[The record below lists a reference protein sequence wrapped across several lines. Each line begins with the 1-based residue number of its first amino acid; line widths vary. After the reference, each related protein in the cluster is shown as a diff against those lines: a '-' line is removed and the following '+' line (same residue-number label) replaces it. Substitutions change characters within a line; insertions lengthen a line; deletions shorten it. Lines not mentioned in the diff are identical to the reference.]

1 MGGVDGSWQQQMD
14 YNERLTG
21 TPPTTPSP
29 LTAALHHCTA
39 TPHCTTALPPL
50 TAPHCT
56 TTPLT
61 APHCTTST
69 PHCTTAPLH
78 HCTTAPDRH
87 PSLYHCISTSHCL
100 TAPPP
105 LIAPLH
111 HHHPSLPHHHPSPH
125 HGCVQVLMCVWCS
138 RRHRMA
144 GVACNVMLLMYELLF
159 DVCNA
164 VLMFVSG
171 AGCSRARRGAGRVQA
186 QVVPD
191 CRRLADVATQHRGQ
205 P

>member
-1 MGGVDGSWQQQMD
+1 MACRAAVLMYVLQHGMQVDV
-14 YNERLTG
+14 L
-21 TPPTTPSP
+21 
-29 LTAALHHCTA
+29 
-39 TPHCTTALPPL
+39 
-50 TAPHCT
+50 
-56 TTPLT
+56 
-61 APHCTTST
+61 
-69 PHCTTAPLH
+69 
-78 HCTTAPDRH
+78 
-87 PSLYHCISTSHCL
+87 
-100 TAPPP
+100 
-105 LIAPLH
+105 LIACAEGALT
-111 HHHPSLPHHHPSPH
+111 SRCAA
-125 HGCVQVLMCVWCS
+125 GCVQVLMCVLCS

-144 GVACNVMLLMYELLF
+144 GVVCNVMLLMYELLS

>member
-1 MGGVDGSWQQQMD
+1 MACRAAVLMHVLRHGLQVDV
-14 YNERLTG
+14 L
-21 TPPTTPSP
+21 
-29 LTAALHHCTA
+29 
-39 TPHCTTALPPL
+39 
-50 TAPHCT
+50 
-56 TTPLT
+56 
-61 APHCTTST
+61 
-69 PHCTTAPLH
+69 
-78 HCTTAPDRH
+78 
-87 PSLYHCISTSHCL
+87 
-100 TAPPP
+100 
-105 LIAPLH
+105 LIACAEGALTSRCAAGCVQVLMCVLCSRRH
-111 HHHPSLPHHHPSPH
+111 RMAGVVCNVMLLMYELLFDVCNAVLMFVSGAGCSRARRGA
-125 HGCVQVLMCVWCS
+125 GCVQVLMCVWCS